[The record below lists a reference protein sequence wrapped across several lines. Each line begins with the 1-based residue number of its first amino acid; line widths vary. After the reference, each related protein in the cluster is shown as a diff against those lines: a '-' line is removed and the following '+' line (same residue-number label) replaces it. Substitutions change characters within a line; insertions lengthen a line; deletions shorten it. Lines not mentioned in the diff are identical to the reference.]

1 MKLSIQDLFVPYPR
15 LDTNRLILRE
25 VEKNDVD
32 DIHAYASDPIL
43 TTHLTW
49 DAHRT
54 LRDTQDFIQFAFK
67 QYEKNSVGPWA
78 IIWKETNHVIGT
90 IDLVWNKKHYSA
102 ELAYAISREFWRQGI
117 GTEAVK
123 KIIDFG
129 FKKMELERIQA
140 RCVTDNI
147 ASYRLMEKIGM
158 TYEGTLRK
166 SMFRKGKQEDIKMYA
181 ILRSEYLLMNKGSSA
196 NL

>member
-1 MKLSIQDLFVPYPR
+1 MRLPIQDLFRQYPR
-15 LDTNRLILRE
+15 FETNRLILRQ
-25 VEKNDVD
+25 VEESDVD
-32 DIHAYASDPIL
+32 DIYGYASDPIL

-49 DAHRT
+49 DAHRK
-54 LRDTQDFIQFAFK
+54 LQDTHDFIQFAFK
-67 QYEKNSVGPWA
+67 QYEETGVGPWA
-78 IIWKETNHVIGT
+78 IVWKETNQVIGT
-90 IDLVWNKKHYSA
+90 IDLVWNKKHNSA
-102 ELAYAISREFWRQGI
+102 ELAYAISRKFWRQGI

-147 ASYRLMEKIGM
+147 ASYRLMETVRM

-181 ILRSEYLLMNKGSSA
+181 ILRSEYM
-196 NL
+196 